1 MKLYIYICSIFLGRR
16 PSMRDKSTQHDD
28 TTIVGTNFSDIH
40 SFTTNTISTTS
51 SSQTETNLFMPK
63 IPNKTQKYSDVG
75 FEHINAN
82 VVRIQLGKNESDTT
96 SSIGISTH
104 TDIKSSQSGESN
116 SIPSSYE
123 RQLNLN
129 AATALEPTEP
139 RSNDKAKNSNP
150 SGNSA
155 TTENNIIDD
164 LATNDIPPLRKNF
177 TIPGLPSSSPS
188 HNRARRGGIIPKESD
203 AFVHAAANLSKPRAP
218 VLFIPPPPLLE
229 VQNYASNNTRK
240 PSPQDHIIVDSNAIK
255 EFEVQSRMPKHDS
268 STHAQLQSMPDSIM
282 RVSISS

>member
-1 MKLYIYICSIFLGRR
+1 
-16 PSMRDKSTQHDD
+16 MRDKSTQHDD

-63 IPNKTQKYSDVG
+63 ILNKTPKYSDDG

-96 SSIGISTH
+96 SSIGMSTH

-123 RQLNLN
+123 RQLNLKS
-129 AATALEPTEP
+129 ATVLEAKEP
-139 RSNDKAKNSNP
+139 KSNENEINSNP
-150 SGNSA
+150 SGHSDA
-155 TTENNIIDD
+155 TKDNVIDN
-164 LATNDIPPLRKNF
+164 LATDDIPPLRKNF

-229 VQNYASNNTRK
+229 VQNYASTNKRK
-240 PSPQDHIIVDSNAIK
+240 PTSPDHIIVDSKAIN
-255 EFEVQSRMPKHDS
+255 EFEVKSRMPKHDS
-268 STHAQLQSMPDSIM
+268 STHAQLQSIPDSIM

>member
-1 MKLYIYICSIFLGRR
+1 
-16 PSMRDKSTQHDD
+16 MRDKSTQHDD
-28 TTIVGTNFSDIH
+28 STIVGTNFCDIQ
-40 SFTTNTISTTS
+40 SITTNTISTTS

-63 IPNKTQKYSDVG
+63 IPNKTPKYSDDG

-116 SIPSSYE
+116 GIPSSYE

-129 AATALEPTEP
+129 PAIALEPTEP
-139 RSNDKAKNSNP
+139 RRNENEKHSNS
-150 SGNSA
+150 SGHSD
-155 TTENNIIDD
+155 TTRNNIIDH
-164 LATNDIPPLRKNF
+164 LATDDIPPLRKNF

-203 AFVHAAANLSKPRAP
+203 AFVNAAANLSKPRAP

-229 VQNYASNNTRK
+229 VQSYASNNTRK
-240 PSPQDHIIVDSNAIK
+240 PSPQDHIIVDSNAIN

-268 STHAQLQSMPDSIM
+268 LTHAQLQSMPDSIM